1 MLGFAILFCL
11 ALWFII
17 VFLATF
23 LPLIRIKDKGAAR
36 ITAFIGFMLT
46 FGIWWLYMVIDGYK
60 VYLAGKEACKQA
72 KVTVYVPY
80 EKWVEMVGGRDALTE
95 LAKYETK
102 SVLYKIPEEERQ
114 KYPNSLIFEGIRY
127 DLSGVTYKRVL
138 IYYSY
143 NNFNSYTKLNSI
155 LYYDWEA
162 KTALYKY
169 TWMPSNEA
177 PWISP
182 SRLLGI
188 RSGHDGCFPK
198 NEPHYKFSNY
208 YAPD

>member
-17 VFLATF
+17 VCLATF

-60 VYLAGKEACKQA
+60 VYLAGKEACKQ
-72 KVTVYVPY
+72 
-80 EKWVEMVGGRDALTE
+80 GGRDALAE

>member
-1 MLGFAILFCL
+1 MQKSGHISVRFLFHNVQRRYNFSSRFVL
-11 ALWFII
+11 VYPALSRLSCWMGW
-17 VFLATF
+17 VFL
-23 LPLIRIKDKGAAR
+23 KG
-36 ITAFIGFMLT
+36 FH
-46 FGIWWLYMVIDGYK
+46 
-60 VYLAGKEACKQA
+60 

-80 EKWVEMVGGRDALTE
+80 EKWVEMIGGRDALAE
-95 LAKYETK
+95 LAKYGTK
-102 SVLYKIPEEERQ
+102 SVLYDISKEERQ
-114 KYPNSLIFEGIRY
+114 KYPDSLIFGGVRY
-127 DLSGVTYKRVL
+127 NLHDVTYKRVL

-177 PWISP
+177 SWISP

-188 RSGHDGCFPK
+188 RSGHDGCFPQ
-198 NEPHYKFSNY
+198 NEPHYKFRNL

>member
-17 VFLATF
+17 VCLATF

-80 EKWVEMVGGRDALTE
+80 EKWVEMIGGRDALAE
-95 LAKYETK
+95 LAKYGTK
-102 SVLYKIPEEERQ
+102 SVLYDISKEERQ
-114 KYPNSLIFEGIRY
+114 KYPDYLIFGGVRY
-127 DLSGVTYKRVL
+127 NLHDVTYKRVL

-169 TWMPSNEA
+169 TWIPSNEA
-177 PWISP
+177 SWISP

-188 RSGHDGCFPK
+188 RSGHDGCFPQ
-198 NEPHYKFSNY
+198 NEPHYKFRNL